1 MEGYDHITASVYQL
15 QHKSPQ
21 IETLRSKVN
30 KKDTEMFNQM
40 VSMEINGQMMLDDA
54 IYSMIKLNLPSS
66 AGVED
71 ENHTKSK
78 ELVTEP
84 SQILTDRG
92 SEA

>member
-1 MEGYDHITASVYQL
+1 
-15 QHKSPQ
+15 
-21 IETLRSKVN
+21 
-30 KKDTEMFNQM
+30 M

-66 AGVED
+66 AGVAD